1 LRQAASHVRR
11 SCRGCQCNA
20 QAGNICLV
28 AHAGEDCE
36 TVMPIVL
43 RHAGREMRLMSGERA
58 QDDGW
63 ALGRSKIRLLS
74 AESRQTE

>member
-1 LRQAASHVRR
+1 MRR
-11 SCRGCQCNA
+11 YCRGCQCKA
-20 QAGNICLV
+20 QADTY
-28 AHAGEDCE
+28 AGEDCE

>member
-1 LRQAASHVRR
+1 
-11 SCRGCQCNA
+11 
-20 QAGNICLV
+20 
-28 AHAGEDCE
+28 
-36 TVMPIVL
+36 MPIVL

-74 AESRQTE
+74 AESRQTECKTNWK

>member
-1 LRQAASHVRR
+1 
-11 SCRGCQCNA
+11 
-20 QAGNICLV
+20 
-28 AHAGEDCE
+28 
-36 TVMPIVL
+36 MPIVL

-63 ALGRSKIRLLS
+63 ALGHSKIRLLS